1 MSLQPKSLYQVPEQ
15 TAKIAQAVF
24 PNGNSYLKLYDTFG
38 SLFSDQDF
46 ALLSPIM
53 DNQHSPRFV

>member
-24 PNGNSYLKLYDTFG
+24 SNGNSYLKLYDTFG
-38 SLFSDQDF
+38 SLFSDQGNR
-46 ALLSPIM
+46 I
-53 DNQHSPRFV
+53 